1 MLMQNMSSVL
11 IALTAT
17 LVLSSCSSVPQIIDI
32 NSKPVEKPKLEL
44 PSVDRFVTRPTDWI
58 VITPQ
63 NAEAVFQ
70 KLSDDGKTIVVFAM
84 DEKSYQ
90 ALSLNVTDLLKLVKQ
105 QQAVIAA
112 YERYY
117 ETEE

>member
-17 LVLSSCSSVPQIIDI
+17 LVLSSCTSVPQIIDI

-58 VITPQ
+58 VITPE

-70 KLSDDGKTIVVFAM
+70 QLSDDGKTIVVFAM